1 MLNKLPIISP
11 FIALA
16 LLFLQSCWGKEEPI
30 ETFSR
35 SDVQIETIQDVDML
49 YSDSALVR
57 VRIRGPV
64 MLRHLV
70 SDDPRQ
76 EFNKGIKVD
85 FFNATGALAGT
96 LTAKYAVRYEYKG
109 LTLVR
114 DSVVWK
120 SVDGKKLESP
130 ELTWNERDQQVSTN
144 RFVVVTTLKDTIRSH
159 SFTANQDF
167 SNIRFSAVDG
177 SLEVK
182 Q

>member
-1 MLNKLPIISP
+1 MLRIFYKGLG
-11 FIALA
+11 FFGMVF
-16 LLFLQSCWGKEEPI
+16 LLLQNCKGKEDAVEVFTKSDITI
-30 ETFSR
+30 EK
-35 SDVQIETIQDVDML
+35 IQDVDML

-76 EFNKGIKVD
+76 EFIKGIKVN
-85 FFNATGALAGT
+85 FFNTFGALAGT

-109 LTLVR
+109 VTLVR
-114 DSVVWK
+114 DSVVWQ

-130 ELTWNERDQQVSTN
+130 ELTWNEREQQISTN

-159 SFTANQDF
+159 GFTANQDF
-167 SNIRFSAVDG
+167 TNIKFSAVDG

>member
-1 MLNKLPIISP
+1 MRNILTLT
-11 FIALA
+11 ALA
-16 LLFLQSCWGKEEPI
+16 ILFLQGCAGKEEQV
-30 ETFSR
+30 ETFSKEA
-35 SDVQIETIQDVDML
+35 VYLETINDVDML
-49 YSDSALVR
+49 YSDSALIR

-70 SDDPRQ
+70 TDDPRQ
-76 EFNKGIKVD
+76 EFIKGIKVD
-85 FFNATGALAGT
+85 FFNTTGALAGT

-114 DSVVWK
+114 DSGVWK

-159 SFTANQDF
+159 GFTANQDF

>member
-1 MLNKLPIISP
+1 MR
-11 FIALA
+11 ALTFFLGILS
-16 LLFLQSCWGKEEPI
+16 LLLYNCNGNNEAVEVFSKE
-30 ETFSR
+30 
-35 SDVQIETIQDVDML
+35 DVSVERIQDVDML
-49 YSDSALVR
+49 YSDSALIR

-76 EFNKGIKVD
+76 EFIKGIKVD
-85 FFNATGALAGT
+85 FFNTYGALAGT

-109 LTLVR
+109 ITLVR
-114 DSVVWK
+114 DSVVWQ

-144 RFVVVTTLKDTIRSH
+144 RFVVVTTRKDTIRSH
-159 SFTANQDF
+159 GFTANQDF

>member
-1 MLNKLPIISP
+1 MRNIIIG
-11 FIALA
+11 FGLLA
-16 LLFLQSCWGKEEPI
+16 LVLYSCKGKDDPMEVF
-30 ETFSR
+30 TKT
-35 SDVQIETIQDVDML
+35 DVQVERIQNVDML
-49 YSDSALVR
+49 YSDSALIR

-76 EFNKGIKVD
+76 EFIKGIKVD
-85 FFNATGALAGT
+85 FFNVHGALAGT

-114 DSVVWK
+114 DSVVWQ

-144 RFVVVTTLKDTIRSH
+144 RFVVVTTRKDTIRSH
-159 SFTANQDF
+159 GFTANQDF
-167 SNIRFSAVDG
+167 SNIRFNAVDG

>member
-1 MLNKLPIISP
+1 MRVTCFF
-11 FIALA
+11 FILA
-16 LLFLQSCWGKEEPI
+16 LLGFFWACKGKEDQVEVFSQQDVSI
-30 ETFSR
+30 ER
-35 SDVQIETIQDVDML
+35 IQQVDML
-49 YSDSALVR
+49 YSDSAKLR

-64 MLRHLV
+64 MLRHLA

-76 EFNKGIKVD
+76 EFISGIKVD
-85 FFNATGALAGT
+85 FFNAYGALAGT

-109 LTLVR
+109 VTLVR

-120 SVDGKKLESP
+120 SIDGKKLESP
-130 ELTWNERDQQVSTN
+130 ELTWNERDQQISTN
-144 RFVVVTTLKDTIRSH
+144 RFVVVTTRTDTIRSH
-159 SFTANQDF
+159 GFTANQDF

>member
-1 MLNKLPIISP
+1 MLRTFYK
-11 FIALA
+11 A
-16 LLFLQSCWGKEEPI
+16 LFLFGSAFLLLQNCKGKEDSVEVFSKSDITI
-30 ETFSR
+30 EK
-35 SDVQIETIQDVDML
+35 IQDVDML

-76 EFNKGIKVD
+76 EFIEGIKVN
-85 FFNATGALAGT
+85 FFNTFGALAGT

-109 LTLVR
+109 ITLVR
-114 DSVVWK
+114 DSVVWQ

-130 ELTWNERDQQVSTN
+130 ELTWNEREQQISTN

-159 SFTANQDF
+159 GFTANQDF
-167 SNIRFSAVDG
+167 TNIKFSAVDG